1 MAATYPG
8 GDGGNGDAHPEWA
21 EAAGFQVPRHGRIVP
36 YAGPGGTAD
45 RIQRSLGSL
54 PRALQGT
61 GAVIVGTVHDAILVD
76 APEDCTP
83 EVAFILKPPMEQAGQ
98 TSLARVPVVADGR
111 IASRWAI
118 F

>member
-1 MAATYPG
+1 
-8 GDGGNGDAHPEWA
+8 
-21 EAAGFQVPRHGRIVP
+21 
-36 YAGPGGTAD
+36 
-45 RIQRSLGSL
+45 
-54 PRALQGT
+54 LQGT
-61 GAVIVGTVHDAILVD
+61 GAVIVGTGHNDILVE

-83 EVAFILKPPMEQAGQ
+83 EVAFILKTPMEQAGQ